1 MLTDTK
7 KELEL
12 RNILTSTKKPQA
24 SFLSNSGAEESS
36 ADNNKAEDAKSYHG
50 DEFPYNMEGES
61 LW

>member
-1 MLTDTK
+1 
-7 KELEL
+7 LEL